1 MREMTVIRMQVSEVI
16 VWIGGIAGAIT
27 ACLILYEKTGKKITD
42 SIAGNTRMCEQLEKK
57 HDQEIKAIEQRVEQ
71 NEQKLLNDYQS
82 FQDQHETNKLILKS
96 LVPMLRH
103 MQDNNHTGELKATAE
118 EINNF
123 LIDHTK

>member
-1 MREMTVIRMQVSEVI
+1 MTVMTMQVSEIV

>member
-1 MREMTVIRMQVSEVI
+1 MQVSEVI

-71 NEQKLLNDYQS
+71 NERKLLNDYQS

>member
-1 MREMTVIRMQVSEVI
+1 MMVIRMQVSEVI

>member
-1 MREMTVIRMQVSEVI
+1 MSEVI

-71 NEQKLLNDYQS
+71 NEQKLLNDYHA

-118 EINNF
+118 EINDF

>member
-1 MREMTVIRMQVSEVI
+1 MQVSEVI

>member
-1 MREMTVIRMQVSEVI
+1 MSEVI

-27 ACLILYEKTGKKITD
+27 ACLILYEKTGKRITD

-71 NEQKLLNDYQS
+71 NERKLLNDYHA

-118 EINNF
+118 EITDF

>member
-1 MREMTVIRMQVSEVI
+1 MTVIRMQASEVI

-71 NEQKLLNDYQS
+71 NERKLLNDYHA

-118 EINNF
+118 EITDF